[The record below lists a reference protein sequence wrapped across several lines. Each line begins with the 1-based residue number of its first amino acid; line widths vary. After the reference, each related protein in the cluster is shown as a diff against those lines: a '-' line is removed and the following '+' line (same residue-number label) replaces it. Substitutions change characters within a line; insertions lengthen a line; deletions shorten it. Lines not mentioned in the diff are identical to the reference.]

1 MWRNIVSNITMSL
14 DDELVKKARKIA
26 IDKDTSLTGLIRR
39 YLQELVE
46 QEERSNA
53 TAAAELESLFR
64 QSKAVVGRPTWSRE
78 ELHDRR

>member
-1 MWRNIVSNITMSL
+1 VSNITMSL
-14 DDELVKKARKIA
+14 DDELMKKARKIA
-26 IDKDTSLTGLIRR
+26 IDKDTSITGLIRK

-46 QEERSNA
+46 QEELSNT

-64 QSKAVVGRPTWSRE
+64 QSKAVVGRKTWSRD

>member
-1 MWRNIVSNITMSL
+1 MTVSNITMSL

-26 IDKDTSLTGLIRR
+26 IDKDTSITGLIRK

-46 QEERSNA
+46 QEELSNT

-64 QSKAVVGRPTWSRE
+64 QSKAVVGRKTWPRD

>member
-1 MWRNIVSNITMSL
+1 MSNITMSL

-26 IDKDTSLTGLIRR
+26 MDKDTSITGLIRK

-46 QEERSNA
+46 QEELSNT

-64 QSKAVVGRPTWSRE
+64 QSKAVVGRKTWSRD